1 MMAFVAKGLLRDRS
15 RSLFPVIM
23 VATGAFLTVLL
34 YSYMQGVIGDMVDA
48 GARFDNGHVKIMTR
62 AYGEI
67 PDQMPNDLA
76 LLDSTALL
84 AELTKTYPDMIWTP
98 RIRFGGLIDIA
109 DKAGETRD
117 QGPFL
122 GLGVDLVKKQSLE
135 TALLKLNK
143 ALVRGHLPET
153 SDEILISEEFAR
165 KLNVEVNQTVSFI
178 SSTMYG
184 SMAVA
189 NFKVSGTV
197 VFGISALDRNAVIAD
212 LEGIRKFLDMED
224 AAGEILGFSKD
235 MVYAD
240 QSMKALSDDFS
251 ARFTASDDEFAP
263 VMHPLS
269 SQGVLKEILGMFN
282 SIGAII
288 VAVFVMAMSIVL
300 WNAGL
305 MNGLRRYGEIGVRLA
320 LGESKGDVYI
330 AMVLEAVIIGISGSI
345 IGTALGL
352 GVSYWM
358 QIVGMDFSG
367 IFHRSAIMMTS
378 VLRCRVTPTSYGIG
392 FIPGLFASVI
402 GTMFAG
408 IGIFRRQ
415 TAQLFKE
422 LEV

>member
-1 MMAFVAKGLLRDRS
+1 
-15 RSLFPVIM
+15 
-23 VATGAFLTVLL
+23 
-34 YSYMQGVIGDMVDA
+34 
-48 GARFDNGHVKIMTR
+48 
-62 AYGEI
+62 
-67 PDQMPNDLA
+67 
-76 LLDSTALL
+76 
-84 AELTKTYPDMIWTP
+84 
-98 RIRFGGLIDIA
+98 
-109 DKAGETRD
+109 
-117 QGPFL
+117 
-122 GLGVDLVKKQSLE
+122 
-135 TALLKLNK
+135 
-143 ALVRGHLPET
+143 
-153 SDEILISEEFAR
+153 
-165 KLNVEVNQTVSFI
+165 
-178 SSTMYG
+178 MYG

-189 NFKVSGTV
+189 AFRVSGTV
-197 VFGISALDRNAVIAD
+197 VFGISALDRNAVIAELD
-212 LEGIRKFLDMED
+212 GVRKFLDMDD
-224 AAGEILGFSKD
+224 AAGAILGFSKD

-240 QSMKALSDDFS
+240 QRMKAISNDFT
-251 ARFTASDDEFAP
+251 ARFTTVGDEFAP

-320 LGESKGDVYI
+320 LGESKADVYI
-330 AMVLEAVIIGISGSI
+330 AMVLEAVFIGIFGSI

-367 IFHRSAIMMTS
+367 IFNRSAVMMTS

>member
-62 AYGEI
+62 AYSEI
-67 PDQMPNDLA
+67 ADQMPNDLA

-84 AELTKTYPDMIWTP
+84 AELTKAYPDMIWTP

-122 GLGVDLVKKQSLE
+122 GLGVDLVKKHSPE
-135 TALLKLNK
+135 PALLKLNK
-143 ALVRGHLPET
+143 ALIRGRLPET

-165 KLNVEVNQTVSFI
+165 KLDVEVNQTVTFI

-197 VFGISALDRNAVIAD
+197 VFGISALDRNVVIAELD
-212 LEGIRKFLDMED
+212 GIREFLDMDD

-240 QSMKALSDDFS
+240 QRMNVLKDDFT
-251 ARFTASDDEFAP
+251 ARFSTFDDEFAP

-330 AMVLEAVIIGISGSI
+330 AMVLEAVFIGIFGSI